1 VTASDTDFVAL
12 LGVKGGPAIYPGG
25 HLPTSSLLRLDGRN
39 IVIDCGAGVAIGLA
53 RQGVDLKQIDA
64 IIITHLHSDHYLDL
78 GPLIHTAWTAGLS
91 RPVDVHGPQGIDAY
105 WQHFLAAMR
114 FDIETRIADEGRPDL
129 EPLLRVHEL
138 DAGIFA
144 LFPEVRAT
152 AIRTVHPPL
161 VDSFALRFDGSR
173 HSVVFSGDTAFHPP
187 LADLARGADLLVH
200 EALHLGGV
208 DRLVARVGNG
218 DDRLRRHLIASHT
231 PAADAGRIAA
241 MAGAKALALNHMV
254 PVDDPLIKPADWEAE
269 VSRTFRGR
277 LHVGDDGMRIPLAG
291 D

>member
-1 VTASDTDFVAL
+1 MTASDTDFVAL

-105 WQHFLAAMR
+105 WHHFLAAMR

-138 DAGIFA
+138 DAGSFA

-161 VDSFALRFDGSR
+161 FDSFALRFDGGR

-187 LADLARGADLLVH
+187 LAELARGADLLVH
-200 EALHLGGV
+200 EALHPAGV

-231 PAADAGRIAA
+231 PAADAGHIAA

-254 PVDDPLIKPADWEAE
+254 PIDDPLIKPADWAAE
-269 VSRTFRGR
+269 VRRTFTGR
-277 LHVGDDGMRIPLAG
+277 LHVGEDGMRIPLGA

>member
-1 VTASDTDFVAL
+1 VTPSDTDFVAL

-25 HLPTSSLLRLDGRN
+25 HLPTSSLLHLDGRN
-39 IVIDCGAGVAIGLA
+39 IVVDCGAGVAIGLA
-53 RQGVDLKQIDA
+53 RQGVDLKHIDA
-64 IIITHLHSDHYLDL
+64 IVITHLHSDHYLDL

-91 RPVDVHGPQGIDAY
+91 RPVDVHGPRGLEAY

-129 EPLLRVHEL
+129 EPLLRIHVLAE
-138 DAGIFA
+138 GSFP

-152 AIRTVHPPL
+152 VIRNVHPP
-161 VDSFALRFDGSR
+161 VADSFALRFDGAR

-187 LADLARGADLLVH
+187 VADLAHGADLLVH
-200 EALHLGGV
+200 EALHPGGV
-208 DRLVARVGNG
+208 ERLVARVGNG
-218 DDRLRRHLIASHT
+218 DGRLKRHLLASHT
-231 PAADAGRIAA
+231 PAEDAGRIAA

-254 PVDDPLIKPADWEAE
+254 PIDDPLIKPSDWEAE
-269 VSRTFRGR
+269 VRRTFTGR
-277 LHVGDDGMRIPLAG
+277 LHVGGDGMRIPLGG

>member
-64 IIITHLHSDHYLDL
+64 IVITHLHSDHYLDL

-91 RPVDVHGPQGIDAY
+91 RPLPVHGPRGLAEY
-105 WQHFLAAMR
+105 WHHFLAAMR
-114 FDIETRIADEGRPDL
+114 VDIETRIADEGRPDL
-129 EPLLRVHEL
+129 EPLLRIHVL
-138 DAGIFA
+138 DAGNLV
-144 LFPEVRAT
+144 LFPEVRLT
-152 AIRTVHPPL
+152 AIRNVHPPL

-200 EALHLGGV
+200 EALHPAGV

-231 PAADAGRIAA
+231 PAADAGHIAA

-269 VSRTFRGR
+269 VRRTFAGR
-277 LHVGDDGMRIPLAG
+277 LHVGDDGMRIPLGG